1 MQKDKEK
8 TGRKRERLCME
19 RGEWTTNQKPEK
31 TLNIRVMD

>member
-19 RGEWTTNQKPEK
+19 RDEGMANQKPAK
-31 TLNIRVMD
+31 L

>member
-19 RGEWTTNQKPEK
+19 RHEGRANHKAAK
-31 TLNIRVMD
+31 L